1 MAEKAGRIAA
11 ELKRR
16 ITAGELRP
24 GDKVPSTRQLAREW
38 NVATATAAKA
48 LSLLAQD
55 GVLRPEPR
63 VGNIVTGPPAEPG
76 AQDGRG
82 SADGLRHPASPSGR
96 PSRGGEP
103 ELSRARVIEAA
114 IEIADAEGLAALSMR
129 GIASKLGVATMSLYR
144 HVPGKDRLVELMA
157 GHAYGTITYPHPL
170 PEHWRA
176 RLEMALRS
184 MWALYRR
191 HPWLAQ
197 VATLS
202 RPLVVP
208 ELMTHAEMVLSALD
222 GHGLSNLQ
230 AHNLQILLYNH
241 VQGLAV
247 HLERAAQEQ
256 AHTGLTD
263 DEWMET
269 QNPGLEAIARSG
281 RHPVFTRI
289 TTGLGPDYDF
299 DFDEFFAFSLIPLLN
314 GVESLMGG
322 DHGHDPRLPRP
333 SR

>member
-1 MAEKAGRIAA
+1 MG
-11 ELKRR
+11 
-16 ITAGELRP
+16 P
-24 GDKVPSTRQLAREW
+24 
-38 NVATATAAKA
+38 
-48 LSLLAQD
+48 LSQA
-55 GVLRPEPR
+55 
-63 VGNIVTGPPAEPG
+63 
-76 AQDGRG
+76 
-82 SADGLRHPASPSGR
+82 
-96 PSRGGEP
+96 
-103 ELSRARVIEAA
+103 
-114 IEIADAEGLAALSMR
+114 
-129 GIASKLGVATMSLYR
+129 
-144 HVPGKDRLVELMA
+144 
-157 GHAYGTITYPHPL
+157 
-170 PEHWRA
+170 
-176 RLEMALRS
+176 
-184 MWALYRR
+184 
-191 HPWLAQ
+191 PWLAQ

-314 GVESLMGG
+314 GVESLMGETMATILAFHAHPDDEVLLTG
-322 DHGHDPRLPRP
+322 GTLARAAADGHRVVVVVATNSMDGTDGRLAELRASAGILGVAEVVHLGYAGSGHGPILFPTRPPPCASAAPP
-333 SR
+333 SRRPRSAWPRCSGASGSACCSPTTATAATGTATTSACTRWAHARRSWRARPRCWRRRCRATTCCAWRPWPGCCASR